1 MNKKDQTITKAV
13 NKATITHQEAQE
25 TIWLALDALR
35 SELNSERDNCEAIL
49 DILLWAAIAP
59 TSQESL
65 IGYFDAMQSISDN
78 TNWEAIKSAIDEE
91 CQRENERKIIR
102 DEINHSTVEKLRGI
116 LLPLARVV
124 ASGTKKEKKIIT
136 ESLLKTRERLIGK
149 RGYFGC
155 SYSMGQ
161 LWKELCKG
169 ESNRE
174 IACLFPTGASA
185 AVYLAEEH
193 AVQTHTANP
202 SQSNWI
208 KGLAKLLGETIKP
221 LDPKGGWPIA
231 IACPPFGVKTKEQIT
246 NDPEIAGIELQG
258 PKGLRDLEARRILTA
273 HQFCTE
279 KTFALASPA
288 IGFSGSKDIELFR
301 QELIKRNWL
310 EAVIELPA
318 GIHLGANIGGL
329 LLILSHKRKEEDR
342 IAIISGEKLIPKGK
356 RKAGSTELDT
366 AAITELAKLIK
377 KPVNSKICK
386 LVNTKEIAKNEY
398 ILSTGRYLKT
408 QADLEIEAFLEAR
421 KTLQLG
427 DIAEIKRP
435 LASLG
440 KKSEEG
446 IILREVTLS
455 DISDSGLIREG
466 SREIQ
471 IPEEVITKGRDQ
483 LINEGDVL
491 LSIKGSIGKAA
502 VVEKMKVQTVPGQA
516 FCSIKLRPN
525 APLSAHALVQY
536 LRSEIGQALFRKLSQ
551 GTAVAFIPMGT
562 VKSIPIIVP
571 TEEENKSS
579 DQIKVKTNK
588 LSTEI
593 KRLTGELNEI
603 SQKGWLEDY
612 IFHQEANKP

>member
-1 MNKKDQTITKAV
+1 MKKT
-13 NKATITHQEAQE
+13 TITHKEAQAS
-25 TIWLALDALR
+25 ILLAVDALK
-35 SELNSERDNCEAIL
+35 SEFNSGEDCCETIL

-59 TSQESL
+59 TSQESV
-65 IGYFDAMQSISDN
+65 IGYFDAMRSISDN
-78 TNWEAIKSAIDEE
+78 MTWEAIKSVIDKE
-91 CQRENERKIIR
+91 CKREDESKIIR
-102 DEINHSTVEKLRGI
+102 HQTTPSTVEKLRGV
-116 LLPLARVV
+116 LLPLARII
-124 ASGTKKEKKIIT
+124 ASGTKEDKKIIT
-136 ESLLKTRERLIGK
+136 ESLLQTKERLIGK

-161 LWKELCKG
+161 LWKELCKD
-169 ESNRE
+169 ESKGE

-202 SQSNWI
+202 SQSHWI
-208 KGLAKLLGETIKP
+208 KGLAKLLGEAIKP
-221 LDPKGGWPIA
+221 LDPKGDWPVA
-231 IACPPFGVKTKEQIT
+231 IACPPFGMKTKEKTT
-246 NDPEIAGIELQG
+246 NDPEIAGIELLG

-273 HQFCTE
+273 HQLCTE
-279 KTFALASPA
+279 TTFALASPA

-301 QELIKRNWL
+301 QELIKKNWL
-310 EAVIELPA
+310 QAVIELPT
-318 GIHLGANIGGL
+318 GIHLGTNIGGL
-329 LLILSHKRKEEDR
+329 LLILSHKRKDEDR
-342 IAIISGEKLIPKGK
+342 IAIISGENLIPKGK
-356 RKAGSTELDT
+356 RKTGSTELDP

-377 KPVNSKICK
+377 KPVDSKICK
-386 LVNTKEIAKNEY
+386 LVDAAEIARNEY
-398 ILSTGRYLKT
+398 SLSTSRYLKT
-408 QADLEIEAFLEAR
+408 QNDLEIEAFLEAR

-427 DIAEIKRP
+427 DIAEVKRP

-440 KKSEEG
+440 KKSEDG

-455 DISDSGLIREG
+455 DISDSGQIREG

-502 VVEKMKVQTVPGQA
+502 VVEKMEVQTVPGQA
-516 FCSIKLRPN
+516 FCSVKLRPN

-562 VKSIPIIVP
+562 VKSIPVVVP
-571 TEEENKSS
+571 TEEEKKSS

-593 KRLTGELNEI
+593 ERLTGELNEI
-603 SQKGWLEDY
+603 SQKGWLED
-612 IFHQEANKP
+612 FTPHQRTDKS

>member
-1 MNKKDQTITKAV
+1 MKKT
-13 NKATITHQEAQE
+13 TITHKEAQAA
-25 TIWLALDALR
+25 ILLALDALR
-35 SELNSERDNCEAIL
+35 SEFNSGEDYYENIL
-49 DILLWAAIAP
+49 DLLLWAAIAP
-59 TSQESL
+59 TSQESV

-78 TNWEAIKSAIDEE
+78 MTWKVIKSVIDKE
-91 CQRENERKIIR
+91 CKREDESKNIR
-102 DEINHSTVEKLRGI
+102 YEITHSTVEKLRGI
-116 LLPLARVV
+116 LLPLARVI
-124 ASGTKKEKKIIT
+124 ASGTKEDKKTIS
-136 ESLLKTRERLIGK
+136 ESLLQTRERLMG
-149 RGYFGC
+149 RGYLGC

-185 AVYLAEEH
+185 AFYLAEEH

-202 SQSNWI
+202 SQSHWI
-208 KGLAKLLGETIKP
+208 KGLATLLGETIKP

-231 IACPPFGVKTKEQIT
+231 IACPPFGVKTKQQTT

-301 QELIKRNWL
+301 QELIKKNWL
-310 EAVIELPA
+310 EAVIELPT
-318 GIHLGANIGGL
+318 GIHLGTNIGGL
-329 LLILSHKRKEEDR
+329 LLILSHKRKDEDR
-342 IAIISGEKLIPKGK
+342 IAIISGENLIPKGK
-356 RKAGSTELDT
+356 RKTGSTELDPT
-366 AAITELAKLIK
+366 AITELAKLIK
-377 KPVNSKICK
+377 KPVDSKICK
-386 LVNTKEIAKNEY
+386 LVDAEEIARNEY
-398 ILSTGRYLKT
+398 ILSTSRYLKT
-408 QADLEIEAFLEAR
+408 QNDLEIEAFLEAR

-427 DIAEIKRP
+427 DIAEVKRP

-455 DISDSGLIREG
+455 DISDSGQIREV

-471 IPEEVITKGRDQ
+471 VPEEVITKGRDQ
-483 LINEGDVL
+483 LVNEGDVL

-502 VVEKMKVQTVPGQA
+502 VVEKMEVQTVPGQA
-516 FCSIKLRPN
+516 FCSVKLRPN

-562 VKSIPIIVP
+562 VKSIPVVVP
-571 TEEENKSS
+571 TEEEKKSS
-579 DQIKVKTNK
+579 DQIKDKTNK

-593 KRLTGELNEI
+593 KRLRGELNEI
-603 SQKGWLEDY
+603 SQKGWLED
-612 IFHQEANKP
+612 FTPNQQTDKP

>member
-1 MNKKDQTITKAV
+1 MKTT
-13 NKATITHQEAQE
+13 TITHKEAQE
-25 TIWLALDALR
+25 SIWLALDALR
-35 SELNSERDNCEAIL
+35 GELNNGRDNCETIL

-59 TSQESL
+59 TSQESV

-78 TNWEAIKSAIDEE
+78 KTWEAIKSVIDKK
-91 CQRENERKIIR
+91 CKRENERSIIR
-102 DEINHSTVEKLRGI
+102 DETTPEAIEKLRVI
-116 LLPLARVV
+116 LLPLARAV
-124 ASGTKKEKKIIT
+124 ASGTKEDKKVIT
-136 ESLLKTRERLIGK
+136 ESLLQTRERLIGK
-149 RGYFGC
+149 RGYLGC

-161 LWKELCKG
+161 LWKELCKD
-169 ESNRE
+169 ESDRE
-174 IACLFPTGASA
+174 IACLFTTGASA

-193 AVQTHTANP
+193 AVQTHTINL
-202 SQSNWI
+202 SQSHWI
-208 KGLAKLLGETIKP
+208 KGLALLLGEAIKP

-231 IACPPFGVKTKEQIT
+231 IACPPFGMKTKEQLI

-258 PKGLRDLEARRILTA
+258 PKGLRDLEARRILTT
-273 HQFCTE
+273 HHLCTE

-301 QELIKRNWL
+301 QELIKKNWL

-318 GIHLGANIGGL
+318 GIHLGTNIGGL
-329 LLILSHKRKEEDR
+329 LLILSHTRKDEDR
-342 IAIISGEKLIPKGK
+342 IAIISGENLISKGK
-356 RKAGSTELDT
+356 RKTGSTELDPV
-366 AAITELAKLIK
+366 AITELAKLIK
-377 KPVNSKICK
+377 KPVDSKICK
-386 LVNTKEIAKNEY
+386 LVDAEEIARNGY
-398 ILSTGRYLKT
+398 ILSTSRYLKT
-408 QADLEIEAFLEAR
+408 QTDLEIEAFLEAR

-427 DIAEIKRP
+427 DIAEVKRP

-455 DISDSGLIREG
+455 DISDSGLITEG

-502 VVEKMKVQTVPGQA
+502 VVEKMEVQTVPGQA
-516 FCSIKLRPN
+516 FCSVKLRPN

-536 LRSEIGQALFRKLSQ
+536 LRSEIGQALFKKLSQ

-562 VKSIPIIVP
+562 VKSIPVIIP
-571 TEEENKSS
+571 TDEEKKSS
-579 DQIKVKTNK
+579 DQIKSETNK

-593 KRLTGELNEI
+593 KRLKGELNKI
-603 SQKGWLEDY
+603 SQKGWLKD
-612 IFHQEANKP
+612 FTHNQQTDKP